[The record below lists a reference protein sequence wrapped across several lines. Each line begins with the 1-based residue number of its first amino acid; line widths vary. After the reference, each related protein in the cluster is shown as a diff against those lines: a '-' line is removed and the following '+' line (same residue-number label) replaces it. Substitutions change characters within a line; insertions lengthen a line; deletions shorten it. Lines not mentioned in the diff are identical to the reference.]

1 MITTQTIMEMRL
13 ATLNAPTDAG
23 SANTPSTRTGTAASE
38 TWINST
44 TPSGNAVRQSAG
56 NVCASVDIDSRP
68 LKTSRRMAT
77 SPIPVS
83 VEIIIAA
90 AMASSKRVDAARP
103 KPQSRQRQQRPQRVL
118 HDLRRHSAVEAGQHA
133 PGHHHQGLRDN
144 RGSRKRQRRTPSS
157 GCLKT

>member
-56 NVCASVDIDSRP
+56 NVCASDD
-68 LKTSRRMAT
+68 L
-77 SPIPVS
+77 
-83 VEIIIAA
+83 EFAA
-90 AMASSKRVDAARP
+90 AENVTPDGDEP
-103 KPQSRQRQQRPQRVL
+103 HSR
-118 HDLRRHSAVEAGQHA
+118 
-133 PGHHHQGLRDN
+133 
-144 RGSRKRQRRTPSS
+144 
-157 GCLKT
+157 